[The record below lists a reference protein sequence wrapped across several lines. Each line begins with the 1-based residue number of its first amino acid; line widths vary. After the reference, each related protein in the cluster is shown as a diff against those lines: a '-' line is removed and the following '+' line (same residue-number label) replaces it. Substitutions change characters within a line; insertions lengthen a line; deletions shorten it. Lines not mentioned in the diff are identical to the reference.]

1 MNLQKMKNKI
11 IAAVFTIGSLISAN
25 AQQDIHFS
33 QFYTSP
39 LMINP
44 AACGMLNGD
53 IRLMTNFRNQW
64 AGMGNPFQTISASV
78 DAPILRLKLNENF
91 IGIGATF
98 YNDKAGDS
106 RLTTGNY
113 MVNLSY
119 AQQIAKD
126 QFLAAGFQFGFLQ
139 RSITYSGLNWGNQ
152 FTGVAFDSSLPS
164 FEEQP
169 VSSMDF
175 DMNAGIYYNGSISED
190 LIIFGGASGSHLT
203 APDLNFNGSIDK
215 LFRKITLHGGAQIR
229 IPNTKLKICPN
240 FLTKFQGP
248 NRIVNLGSDFRV
260 ILKEASRSTVF
271 FEETSLD
278 FGLYMRLGDAF
289 YTALRLNWGSL
300 SLGVAYD
307 LTISDLAVAKAG
319 NAMEFMLSYS
329 TPLSKTGARSTRF
342 L

>member
-1 MNLQKMKNKI
+1 MNKKLI
-11 IAAVFTIGSLISAN
+11 IACLSVFTLANSN

-44 AACGMLNGD
+44 GACGMINGD
-53 IRLMTNFRNQW
+53 IRLMSNFRNQW
-64 AGMGNPFQTISASV
+64 GGLGNPFQTISASV
-78 DAPILRLKLNENF
+78 DAPILREKLNENF

-113 MVNLSY
+113 MFNLSY
-119 AQQIAKD
+119 AQQIADD
-126 QFLAAGFQFGFLQ
+126 QFLAAGIQLGFLQ
-139 RSITYSGLNWGNQ
+139 RSIAYGGLYWGNQ
-152 FTGVAFDSSLPS
+152 FTGVAFDQTLPNG
-164 FEEQP
+164 EGAP
-169 VSSMDF
+169 IASMDF
-175 DMNAGIYYNGSISED
+175 DINAGLYYNGKITED
-190 LIIFGGASGSHLT
+190 ILVFGGASGSHLT

-215 LFRKITLHGGAQIR
+215 LFRKITIHGGAQIA
-229 IPNTKLKICPN
+229 IPNSKVKICPN

-248 NRIVNLGSDFRV
+248 NRIINVGTDFKI

-278 FGLYMRLGDAF
+278 FGTYMRFGDAF
-289 YTALRLNWGSL
+289 YAAMRLNWGPL
-300 SLGVAYD
+300 SLGAAYD
-307 LTISDLAVAKAG
+307 FTLSGLSAAKAG
-319 NAMEFMLSYS
+319 NAMEFMLTYS
-329 TPLSKTGARSTRF
+329 TAFSKTGARSSRF